1 MTFMKSALLGSA
13 SAILAIASAN
23 AADLPSRKSA
33 PVEYVKVCN
42 AYGSGFFFI
51 PGTETCLRIGGRVR
65 ADYLYNS
72 AKTIYGP
79 AAGTT
84 FGLSALG
91 VPVVSEA
98 TDGQNTW
105 GTRARGQLNVDART
119 RTAFGTVQTAFQLRM
134 DRTTGVYD
142 KSAAA
147 SATGTNPTLALAF
160 IRFAG
165 FTAGLARDNFVFMN
179 TNLYHDAHFGAVPNN
194 AKQLAYTATF
204 GGGMSATIALQDRA
218 DSFRFP
224 GTSGTGG
231 ATALTG
237 TYEVY
242 KSVPQIN
249 ANFRVD
255 QAWGSAQLSGAYS
268 TASVANALDTVDLS
282 KSAYA
287 IGAGLKINLPMLAKG
302 DSLSITAAYANG
314 MTDYTSFYSYASD
327 NRNVGGYVT
336 GKTSYVYTATQIEN
350 VKSWN
355 VAAVFEHFWA
365 PQYRS
370 NFFASYASLKA
381 PNIAKNA
388 AWNGRDKFGD
398 MKQFD
403 IGTQFAWLPVTGFE
417 IGAEVVYTRASQ
429 DIFRDALGAK
439 SNKTGSGVSARLR
452 VQRDF

>member
-72 AKTIYGP
+72 AKTIYGSV
-79 AAGTT
+79 AAG
-84 FGLSALG
+84 L
-91 VPVVSEA
+91 PVVSEA

-160 IRFAG
+160 VRFAG

-179 TNLYHDAHFGAVPNN
+179 TNLYHDSHFGAVPNN

-218 DSFRFP
+218 DSFRF
-224 GTSGTGG
+224 SSSNGTGG

-242 KSVPQIN
+242 NSVPQIN

-302 DSLSITAAYANG
+302 DSLQLTAAYANG

-327 NRNVGGYVT
+327 QRNVGGYVT

-370 NFFASYASLKA
+370 NLFASYASLKA
-381 PNIAKNA
+381 PTLAKNA
-388 AWNGRDKFGD
+388 VWNGKDKFGD

-403 IGTQFAWLPVTGFE
+403 VGAQFAWLPVSGFE

-429 DIFRDALGAK
+429 DVALVANTFSKK
-439 SNKTGSGVSARLR
+439 SGSGVSARLR

>member
-72 AKTIYGP
+72 AKTIYGSV
-79 AAGTT
+79 AAG
-84 FGLSALG
+84 L
-91 VPVVSEA
+91 PVVSEA

-134 DRTTGVYD
+134 DRTTGGYATSVG
-142 KSAAA
+142 A
-147 SATGTNPTLALAF
+147 STTGTNPTLALAF
-160 IRFAG
+160 VRFAG

-179 TNLYHDAHFGAVPNN
+179 TNLHHDSHFGAVPNN

-204 GGGMSATIALQDRA
+204 GGGMSATIALQDRI
-218 DSFRFP
+218 DSTR
-224 GTSGTGG
+224 GGITGL
-231 ATALTG
+231 APTAAVPVA
-237 TYEVY
+237 YEVY
-242 KSVPQIN
+242 NSMPQIN
-249 ANFRVD
+249 ANFRID

-268 TASVANALDTVDLS
+268 TASVANANDTIDLS
-282 KSAYA
+282 KTAYA
-287 IGAGLKINLPMLAKG
+287 IGAGLKINLPMLTKG
-302 DSLSITAAYANG
+302 DSLAITAAYANG
-314 MTDYTSFYSYASD
+314 MTEYTSFYSYASD
-327 NRNVGGYVT
+327 SRNVGGYVT
-336 GKTSYVYTATQIEN
+336 GRNSYVYTATGIEN

-355 VAAVFEHFWA
+355 VAAVFEHYWA

-370 NFFASYASLKA
+370 NLFASYAAIKA
-381 PNIAKNA
+381 PTSAKNA
-388 AWNGRDKFGD
+388 VWNGKDKFGD
-398 MKQFD
+398 MKLFD
-403 IGTQFAWLPVTGFE
+403 VGAQFAWLPVSGFE

-429 DIFRDALGAK
+429 DVALVANTFSK
-439 SNKTGSGVSARLR
+439 KTGSGVSARLR

>member
-1 MTFMKSALLGSA
+1 MKSALLGSA

-51 PGTETCLRIGGRVR
+51 PGTDTCLKIGGRVR
-65 ADYLYNS
+65 ADYLYNAARKVYS
-72 AKTIYGP
+72 N

-84 FGLSALG
+84 LA
-91 VPVVSEA
+91 EA
-98 TDGQNTW
+98 TDGQSTW

-119 RTAFGTVQTAFQLRM
+119 RTSFGTVQTAFQLRM
-134 DRTTGVYD
+134 DRTTGVYAN
-142 KSAAA
+142 SAAA
-147 SATGTNPTLALAF
+147 SGTGTSPTLALAF

-165 FTAGLARDNFVFMN
+165 LTAGLARDNFVFMS
-179 TNLYHDAHFGAVPNN
+179 TNLYHDSHFGAVPNN

-204 GGGMSATIALQDRA
+204 GGGMSATIALQDRI
-218 DSFRFP
+218 DSTR
-224 GTSGTGG
+224 GG
-231 ATALTG
+231 VTAVAN

-242 KSVPQIN
+242 NSVPQIN
-249 ANFRVD
+249 ANLRVD

-268 TASVANALDTVDLS
+268 TAAVANAGDTVDLS
-282 KSAYA
+282 KTAYA

-302 DSLSITAAYANG
+302 DSLQITAAYANG
-314 MTDYTSFYSYASD
+314 MSEYTSFYSYASD
-327 NRNVGGYVT
+327 KRNVGGYVT
-336 GKTSYVYTATQIEN
+336 GNPSYVYTATQIGN

-355 VAAVFEHFWA
+355 VAAVFEHYWA

-370 NFFASYASLKA
+370 NLFASYASLKA
-381 PNIAKNA
+381 PTIAKNDV
-388 AWNGRDKFGD
+388 WNGKDKFGD
-398 MKQFD
+398 MKLFD
-403 IGTQFAWLPVTGFE
+403 VGTQFAWLPTRGFE

-429 DIFRDALGAK
+429 DIYTNALGAK
-439 SNKTGSGVSARLR
+439 SSKTGSGVSARLR

>member
-1 MTFMKSALLGSA
+1 MKSALLGSA

-72 AKTIYGP
+72 AKTIYGSV
-79 AAGTT
+79 AAG
-84 FGLSALG
+84 L
-91 VPVVSEA
+91 PVVSEA
-98 TDGQNTW
+98 TDGQSTW

-119 RTAFGTVQTAFQLRM
+119 RTSFGTVQTAFQLRM
-134 DRTTGVYD
+134 DRTTGGYAN
-142 KSAAA
+142 SAAA
-147 SATGTNPTLALAF
+147 SSTATSPTLALAF
-160 IRFAG
+160 VRFAG
-165 FTAGLARDNFVFMN
+165 FTAGLARDNFIFMN
-179 TNLYHDAHFGAVPNN
+179 TNLYHDAHFAAVPNN

-204 GGGMSATIALQDRA
+204 GGGMSATIALQDRI
-218 DSFRFP
+218 DSFR
-224 GTSGTGG
+224 GAGGVGAGAYLMSGFSP
-231 ATALTG
+231 AI
-237 TYEVY
+237 YEVY
-242 KSVPQIN
+242 NSVPQIN
-249 ANFRVD
+249 GNFRVD

-268 TASVANALDTVDLS
+268 TAAVANATDTVDMS
-282 KSAYA
+282 KAAYA
-287 IGAGLKINLPMLAKG
+287 VGAGLKINLPMLAKG
-302 DSLSITAAYANG
+302 DSLQLTAAYANG

-327 NRNVGGYVT
+327 SRNVGGYVT
-336 GKTSYVYTATQIEN
+336 GKTSYVVSAAGIEN

-370 NFFASYASLKA
+370 NLFASYASLKA
-381 PNIAKNA
+381 PTSAKNA
-388 AWNGRDKFGD
+388 VWNGKDKFGD

-403 IGTQFAWLPVTGFE
+403 VGAQFAWLPVSGFE
-417 IGAEVVYTRASQ
+417 IGAEVVYTRATQ
-429 DIFRDALGAK
+429 DVALVANTFSKK
-439 SNKTGSGVSARLR
+439 SGSGVSARLR